1 MSAPPWMKF
10 YPRDWRGDQALR
22 AVSLAARG
30 LWIDCL
36 CIMHEAQPYGHLVLG
51 SQPVTDV
58 ALARMTGTTPD
69 QISELLGELES
80 AAVFARRSDGTIY
93 SRRMT
98 RDFKKAKIGE
108 KSAKKRWSQA
118 IEKQEENCLP
128 NRGPIGVP
136 THIPITQIPDTR
148 DQKERKIPK
157 PDGFGRVEPVAE
169 PEAVLTKPFVEEP
182 LPNPKQ
188 RLWGEGVQA
197 LVAMG
202 VGEKQARPIIGRWLR
217 DCGDD
222 AMRVL
227 DAIQRARDHAPMD
240 PVPWITA
247 GFTKAKSNRKASD
260 ERKAALQ
267 DAIGPNLYEI
277 AANVSRSRADG
288 LGGRQLLAL
297 ESPG

>member
-1 MSAPPWMKF
+1 MSASPWMKF

-108 KSAKKRWSQA
+108 KSAKKRWSQVV
-118 IEKQEENCLP
+118 EKQEENYLP

-136 THIPITQIPDTR
+136 MDIPITQIPDTR
-148 DQKERKIPK
+148 DQKERKIEVANATLSETVPVPDDK
-157 PDGFGRVEPVAE
+157 PDKKLKKRNVYSEAFESFWRAYPTDPVMAKKTAGAEWAKLSEADRLAAANSVPAFVEYCRNNPRYRPVHACNFLSQRRFEGFSAVAATGPPEEPVRQFDNDE
-169 PEAVLTKPFVEEP
+169 DFDKWWQSRRRQSE
-182 LPNPKQ
+182 
-188 RLWGEGVQA
+188 
-197 LVAMG
+197 
-202 VGEKQARPIIGRWLR
+202 
-217 DCGDD
+217 
-222 AMRVL
+222 
-227 DAIQRARDHAPMD
+227 AIQ
-240 PVPWITA
+240 
-247 GFTKAKSNRKASD
+247 
-260 ERKAALQ
+260 
-267 DAIGPNLYEI
+267 
-277 AANVSRSRADG
+277 
-288 LGGRQLLAL
+288 
-297 ESPG
+297 

>member
-1 MSAPPWMKF
+1 MSASPWMKF

-69 QISELLGELES
+69 QISDLLGELES

-108 KSAKKRWSQA
+108 KSAKKRWAQA
-118 IEKQEENCLP
+118 TEKQEENCLP

-148 DQKERKIPK
+148 DQKERKIEVANATLSETVPVPDDK
-157 PDGFGRVEPVAE
+157 PDKKLKKRNVYSEAFESFWTAYPTDPLMSKKAASEVWVRLTEADRLAASGSVPAFAEHCRKNPDYRPVHACRFLSQRRFDGFAAVASAGPPEEPV
-169 PEAVLTKPFVEEP
+169 
-182 LPNPKQ
+182 PKFDNREDFKKWWRERHLERRQ
-188 RLWGEGVQA
+188 SE
-197 LVAMG
+197 
-202 VGEKQARPIIGRWLR
+202 
-217 DCGDD
+217 
-222 AMRVL
+222 
-227 DAIQRARDHAPMD
+227 AIQ
-240 PVPWITA
+240 
-247 GFTKAKSNRKASD
+247 
-260 ERKAALQ
+260 
-267 DAIGPNLYEI
+267 
-277 AANVSRSRADG
+277 
-288 LGGRQLLAL
+288 
-297 ESPG
+297 

>member
-1 MSAPPWMKF
+1 MKF

-108 KSAKKRWSQA
+108 KSAKKRWSQVP
-118 IEKQEENCLP
+118 EKQEENGVP
-128 NRGPIGVP
+128 NRSPNGYPNGGPTGL
-136 THIPITQIPDTR
+136 PITQIPDTR
-148 DQKERKIPK
+148 KKEESKIPK
-157 PDGFGRVEPVAE
+157 PDGFGRDEPVAA
-169 PEAVLTKPFVEEP
+169 PAD
-182 LPNPKQ
+182 PKQ
-188 RLWGEGVQA
+188 RLWGEGVPA
-197 LVAMG
+197 LLAMG
-202 VGEKQARPIIGRWLR
+202 VSEKQARPIIGRWLR

-227 DAIQRARDHAPMD
+227 DAIQRAREHAPMD

-247 GFTKAKSNRKASD
+247 GFAKIKAIRKAND
-260 ERKAALQ
+260 ERKSEVQ
-267 DAIGPNLYEI
+267 SAIGPTLYEF
-277 AANVSRSRADG
+277 AANISRSRANGIDG
-288 LGGRQLLAL
+288 GQLLAL